1 MGLVPESGRSP
12 AGGHDNT
19 LQYSCLENHMDR
31 GAWRATVHRLTQ
43 RGSRL
48 KQPTT
53 CVHWKVLFLPSSRQF
68 PLPSNRKPFS
78 CVCVCACVR
87 VCVCVYSSSVRH
99 FILPLFSLSENTR
112 FLIFL
117 FWVPPHSLTP
127 AHDSFLDT
135 KTRDHRQWEGGRGRG
150 GWGGWWDP
158 WSLCRGLGFR
168 SSDHSRFLGWAL
180 HVCRKNS
187 DVVRRVRPQLWI

>member
-1 MGLVPESGRSP
+1 MGSVPEFRRSP

-53 CVHWKVLFLPSSRQF
+53 CVHWKVLFLLSSHQF
-68 PLPSNRKPFS
+68 PLPSNRKPFV
-78 CVCVCACVR
+78 CVCVCVCVRARVCVCACV
-87 VCVCVYSSSVRH
+87 CVYVCIPPVSDILYYH
-99 FILPLFSLSENTR
+99 FFPLSKNTR

-127 AHDSFLDT
+127 AHDSFLDA
-135 KTRDHRQWEGGRGRG
+135 KTRDHRRWEGGRGRG
-150 GWGGWWDP
+150 G
-158 WSLCRGLGFR
+158 
-168 SSDHSRFLGWAL
+168 
-180 HVCRKNS
+180 
-187 DVVRRVRPQLWI
+187 

>member
-78 CVCVCACVR
+78 CVCVCVCACVR
-87 VCVCVYSSSVRH
+87 VCVFLQCQTFYITTFFPLRKYSILNFSLLSSSSFTDTSSRL
-99 FILPLFSLSENTR
+99 LPRYEDKGPQA
-112 FLIFL
+112 
-117 FWVPPHSLTP
+117 V
-127 AHDSFLDT
+127 
-135 KTRDHRQWEGGRGRG
+135 GGRQRKGRV
-150 GWGGWWDP
+150 
-158 WSLCRGLGFR
+158 RGL
-168 SSDHSRFLGWAL
+168 
-180 HVCRKNS
+180 
-187 DVVRRVRPQLWI
+187 VRPLISMSGSGV

>member
-1 MGLVPESGRSP
+1 MGSVPEFGRSP

-53 CVHWKVLFLPSSRQF
+53 CVHWKVLFLLSSHQF
-68 PLPSNRKPFS
+68 PLPSNRKPFV
-78 CVCVCACVR
+78 CVCVCVCVRACVCMCVR

-99 FILPLFSLSENTR
+99 FILPLFSPLQKYSILN
-112 FLIFL
+112 F
-117 FWVPPHSLTP
+117 SLLGSS
-127 AHDSFLDT
+127 SFTDT
-135 KTRDHRQWEGGRGRG
+135 SSRLLPRCEDKGPQAVGGRQRKGRV
-150 GWGGWWDP
+150 
-158 WSLCRGLGFR
+158 RGL
-168 SSDHSRFLGWAL
+168 
-180 HVCRKNS
+180 
-187 DVVRRVRPQLWI
+187 VRPLISR